1 MVALAALISETAKPL
16 LKRPPLLDKSKL
28 LDMKQQSWVV
38 STAKARRLI
47 GFEPVMTTEDALAG
61 TARWYEEHGW
71 I

>member
-1 MVALAALISETAKPL
+1 
-16 LKRPPLLDKSKL
+16 
-28 LDMKQQSWVV
+28 MKQQSWVV